1 MSLTLASALLISLLG
16 AVHAQDNDYGWQFGN
31 ALSTGP
37 VGSGT
42 WIRESNTTL
51 VLPETNNPQTGNLAL
66 WPGMGT
72 DGGDLI
78 QALAI
83 SLADNSCGA
92 AEGQWCVVAST
103 LETSQEMGDYVA
115 ASAGDHVTMH
125 CETTHCGR
133 SG

>member
-1 MSLTLASALLISLLG
+1 MSLTIASTLLASLF
-16 AVHAQDNDYGWQFGN
+16 AVAQAQDNSYGWQFGN

-37 VGSGT
+37 VAEGS

-51 VLPETNNPQTGNLAL
+51 ILPETNNPQTGNLAL

-72 DGGDLI
+72 DDGDLI

-115 ASAGDHVTMH
+115 ADAGDHVTMH
-125 CETTHCGR
+125 CE
-133 SG
+133 S